1 MINTQLPTVSV
12 SVAELR
18 TAIASEACALRE
30 LLQTVEEERDALDVP
45 LSESRENHSKQ
56 RKLVTALTHLGGDDI
71 LRARLEAAQALE
83 HLYQIAAEID
93 KHNDELAKMSFWKLV
108 FRRRQMLRRVRV
120 LERKRRQAMAQCEA
134 TKKHADQLLLSL
146 ATPENISEVIR
157 VSRQMR
163 GRFRDAANKR
173 KQLSIRRR
181 LLSDNIN
188 LCQEIDGL
196 LSLLDAREKI
206 SVHESDLQT
215 LMRDQVFQSSLRD
228 RARQDQG

>member
-1 MINTQLPTVSV
+1 
-12 SVAELR
+12 
-18 TAIASEACALRE
+18 
-30 LLQTVEEERDALDVP
+30 
-45 LSESRENHSKQ
+45 
-56 RKLVTALTHLGGDDI
+56 
-71 LRARLEAAQALE
+71 
-83 HLYQIAAEID
+83 
-93 KHNDELAKMSFWKLV
+93 
-108 FRRRQMLRRVRV
+108 
-120 LERKRRQAMAQCEA
+120 
-134 TKKHADQLLLSL
+134 
-146 ATPENISEVIR
+146 
-157 VSRQMR
+157 
-163 GRFRDAANKR
+163 NKR